1 MDGVEVIT
9 KLQRLAKNQLENLT
23 LSITSGNVDNM
34 EKYQYMIG
42 QIRVYEYLLQEL
54 SNLLSKKEHKDNGG
68 NIIKL
73 DW

>member
-73 DW
+73 D

>member
-42 QIRVYEYLLQEL
+42 QIRVYEYILQEL

-73 DW
+73 D

>member
-42 QIRVYEYLLQEL
+42 QILVYEYLLQEL

-73 DW
+73 D

>member
-1 MDGVEVIT
+1 MDGIEVIT
-9 KLQRLAKNQLENLT
+9 KLQRLTKNQLENIT
-23 LSITSGNVDNM
+23 LSITSGNIDNM

-73 DW
+73 D

>member
-1 MDGVEVIT
+1 MDGIEIIT

-23 LSITSGNVDNM
+23 LSITSGNIDNM

-54 SNLLSKKEHKDNGG
+54 SNLLSKKEQKDNGG

-73 DW
+73 D

>member
-1 MDGVEVIT
+1 MDGIEVIT
-9 KLQRLAKNQLENLT
+9 RLQRLAKNQLENIT
-23 LSITSGNVDNM
+23 LSITSGNIDNM

-54 SNLLSKKEHKDNGG
+54 SNLLSKKEQKDNGG

-73 DW
+73 D

>member
-54 SNLLSKKEHKDNGG
+54 SNLLSKKEHKENGG

-73 DW
+73 D

>member
-1 MDGVEVIT
+1 MDGIEVIT
-9 KLQRLAKNQLENLT
+9 KLQRLTKNQLENIT
-23 LSITSGNVDNM
+23 LSITSGNIDNM

-42 QIRVYEYLLQEL
+42 QIRVYEYILQEL

-73 DW
+73 D

>member
-1 MDGVEVIT
+1 MDGIEVIT
-9 KLQRLAKNQLENLT
+9 KLQRLAKNQLENIT
-23 LSITSGNVDNM
+23 LSITSGNIDNM

-54 SNLLSKKEHKDNGG
+54 SNLLSKKEQKDNGG

-73 DW
+73 D

>member
-54 SNLLSKKEHKDNGG
+54 SNLLNKKEHKDNGG

-73 DW
+73 D

>member
-1 MDGVEVIT
+1 MDGIEVIT
-9 KLQRLAKNQLENLT
+9 RLQRLAKNQLENIT
-23 LSITSGNVDNM
+23 LSITSGNIDNM

-42 QIRVYEYLLQEL
+42 QIRVYEYILQEL

-73 DW
+73 D

>member
-1 MDGVEVIT
+1 MDGIEVIT
-9 KLQRLAKNQLENLT
+9 KLQRLAKNQLENIT
-23 LSITSGNVDNM
+23 LSITSGNIDNM

-42 QIRVYEYLLQEL
+42 QIRVYEYILQEL

-73 DW
+73 D

>member
-1 MDGVEVIT
+1 MDGVEIIT

-73 DW
+73 D

>member
-1 MDGVEVIT
+1 MDGIEVIT

-23 LSITSGNVDNM
+23 LSITSGNIDNM

-73 DW
+73 D

>member
-1 MDGVEVIT
+1 MDGIEVIT

-23 LSITSGNVDNM
+23 LSITSGNIDNM

-42 QIRVYEYLLQEL
+42 QIRVYEYILQEL
-54 SNLLSKKEHKDNGG
+54 SNLLSKKEQKDNGG

-73 DW
+73 D

>member
-1 MDGVEVIT
+1 MDGIEVIT

-23 LSITSGNVDNM
+23 LSITSGNIDNM

-54 SNLLSKKEHKDNGG
+54 SNLLSKKEQKDNGG

-73 DW
+73 D